1 VPDPTSPQITQI
13 LNSPDPPDSAAL
25 LTLVYDQLRKIAQ
38 QRMNDER
45 GDHTLQATALVHE
58 AYLRL
63 VGDQPLEWDSRA
75 HFFAAA
81 AEAMRRILVEHARA
95 RNRLKRGGDADGRPS
110 RRVPIR
116 LLDLADEQ
124 ADPEEILMLDDAL
137 RRLESEDPNAARV
150 VRLRFF
156 AGLTGDQA
164 AAALGVSPATVDRE
178 WTYSRARLHRLM
190 SERSSE

>member
-1 VPDPTSPQITQI
+1 
-13 LNSPDPPDSAAL
+13 
-25 LTLVYDQLRKIAQ
+25 
-38 QRMNDER
+38 
-45 GDHTLQATALVHE
+45 
-58 AYLRL
+58 
-63 VGDQPLEWDSRA
+63 
-75 HFFAAA
+75 
-81 AEAMRRILVEHARA
+81 
-95 RNRLKRGGDADGRPS
+95 
-110 RRVPIR
+110 